1 MRVPLKEKAYN
12 YILEEILDGKVNSN
26 SSIVENDI
34 CDKLGISRTPVRE
47 AFKQLESEGLIVK
60 YTDRGVFVKDISLTD
75 IEEICQLRKMFE
87 VEALKYSINIITVGE
102 IDECRRLLYG
112 LDDNPNSWFFFKADK
127 SFHKLVMKYCP
138 NHRLLEYYKNLEIQI
153 ERFQRLLAKEKD
165 HYRVVQAQ
173 HLKLLDILESRN
185 YDRAAIA
192 LSYHIDDI
200 KQSLIDLYNKQRAEN

>member
-102 IDECRRLLYG
+102 IDECRSLLYG
-112 LDDNPNSWFFFKADK
+112 LDDNSNSWFFFKADK

-165 HYRVVQAQ
+165 HYKVVQSQ

-200 KQSLIDLYNKQRAEN
+200 KQSLIDMYNKQRAEN

>member
-1 MRVPLKEKAYN
+1 M
-12 YILEEILDGKVNSN
+12 
-26 SSIVENDI
+26 
-34 CDKLGISRTPVRE
+34 
-47 AFKQLESEGLIVK
+47 
-60 YTDRGVFVKDISLTD
+60 
-75 IEEICQLRKMFE
+75 
-87 VEALKYSINIITVGE
+87 KYSINIITVGE
-102 IDECRRLLYG
+102 IDECRSLLYG
-112 LDDNPNSWFFFKADK
+112 LDDNSNSWFFFKADK

-165 HYRVVQAQ
+165 HYKVVQAQ

-200 KQSLIDLYNKQRAEN
+200 KQSLIDMYNKQRAEN